1 MSIYC
6 LQSSSLILTVAV
18 AGSVVAMIV
27 LFSKRTVPTMSGSQ
41 AMSSFVLANAS
52 DKPGTQRSSIVLPL
66 LNRRAAVRV
75 RSVSSP
81 SNTLSA
87 DRMNNVMHCYSELAA
102 IWVVDVC
109 FW

>member
-27 LFSKRTVPTMSGSQ
+27 LFSNRTVPTMSGSQ
-41 AMSSFVLANAS
+41 AMSLFVLVNVC
-52 DKPGTQRSSIVLPL
+52 DKPGMQRRSIVLPL
-66 LNRRAAVRV
+66 LNRMAAVRV
-75 RSVSSP
+75 CGVSSP

-87 DRMNNVMHCYSELAA
+87 GRMN
-102 IWVVDVC
+102 I
-109 FW
+109 

>member
-41 AMSSFVLANAS
+41 AMLSFALDDAP
-52 DKPGTQRSSIVLPL
+52 DKPGMQRSSIVLPL
-66 LNRRAAVRV
+66 LNRKAAVRV
-75 RSVSSP
+75 CGVSSP

-87 DRMNNVMHCYSELAA
+87 GRMNIYRQCDTLLLRTGHHIGS
-102 IWVVDVC
+102 
-109 FW
+109 

>member
-1 MSIYC
+1 MFLIATTCWELATCLYC

-18 AGSVVAMIV
+18 AGSVVAMKE

-41 AMSSFVLANAS
+41 AMSLFVLDDAP
-52 DKPGTQRSSIVLPL
+52 DKRGMQRSSIVLPL

-75 RSVSSP
+75 CGVSSP

-87 DRMNNVMHCYSELAA
+87 GGMN
-102 IWVVDVC
+102 I
-109 FW
+109 